1 MSALLKRSQRQA
13 DLEKNITQTRRKL
26 KVTKRQCG
34 MQEESA
40 EEQVVTMY
48 HLLQPEEGKQ
58 GPRNLEA
65 RDKVAIR
72 IRDMWSAVSL
82 FKGMVHMIDM

>member
-1 MSALLKRSQRQA
+1 MANSHHPGVMSALLKRSQRQA

-34 MQEESA
+34 IQEESA

-72 IRDMWSAVSL
+72 TRDM
-82 FKGMVHMIDM
+82 